1 MRQEKINIEFLDDDF
16 EIERMN
22 LVERVQHIVLMI
34 SFIIL
39 IFTGFPLLFY
49 EWVFWRILFGAHIL
63 FYLRGL
69 LHRISAVILIG
80 LSIFHIFYVIF
91 SKEGKFFL
99 KAMIPKWK
107 DVRDAFET
115 FMHYFGFTSYLKK
128 RGILVRFFERHPYW
142 LFEELP
148 KYERYD
154 FRQKFEYWAVVW
166 GSFVMILTGFA
177 MWFVEKT
184 ISIFPLWVYDIC
196 RIIHS
201 YEAILAFL
209 AIIIWHMYNVHLNP
223 EVFPMS
229 KIWLT
234 GKITIRELKVR
245 HPLEYERLLNE
256 LRMREVAY
264 GGDSEGNNSKN

>member
-1 MRQEKINIEFLDDDF
+1 MKIEDIDLLNDDF

-22 LVERVQHIVLMI
+22 LAERVQHLVLMV

-39 IFTGFPLLFY
+39 IITGFPVLFF
-49 EWVFWRILFGAHIL
+49 EWRFWQAVFASPVS

-69 LHRISAVILIG
+69 LHRISAVMLIG

-91 SKEGKFFL
+91 SRDGREFF

-115 FMHYFGFTSYLKK
+115 FMHYLGFTRYLKS
-128 RGILVRFFERHPYW
+128 RGILTEFFERNPYW
-142 LFEELP
+142 LFNELP
-148 KYERYD
+148 KYDRYD

-166 GSFVMILTGFA
+166 GSFVMILTGSA
-177 MWFVEKT
+177 MWFVEIT
-184 ISIFPLWVYDIC
+184 ISIFPLWVYDVC

-223 EVFPMS
+223 ESFPMS

-234 GKITIRELKVR
+234 GKITIKELRER
-245 HPLEYERLLNE
+245 HPLEYERLIEKMKKEGTLNG
-256 LRMREVAY
+256 R
-264 GGDSEGNNSKN
+264 DSKGNSSKN

>member
-1 MRQEKINIEFLDDDF
+1 MKVESLDLVNDDF

-22 LVERVQHIVLMI
+22 LAERVQHIVLMV

-39 IFTGFPLLFY
+39 IITGFPVLFF
-49 EWVFWRILFGAHIL
+49 EWEFWRIAFASPIS
-63 FYLRGL
+63 FYIRGL
-69 LHRISAVILIG
+69 LHRISAVMLIG

-91 SKEGKFFL
+91 AKDGREFL

-107 DVRDAFET
+107 DAKDAFGT
-115 FMHYFGFTSYLKK
+115 FMHYLGFTRYLKS
-128 RGILVRFFERHPYW
+128 RGIFAKFFERNPYW
-142 LFEELP
+142 LFNELP
-148 KYERYD
+148 KYDRYD

-166 GSFVMILTGFA
+166 GSFVMIVTGAA
-177 MWFVEKT
+177 MWFVEFT
-184 ISIFPLWVYDIC
+184 ISIFPLWVYDVC

-234 GKITIRELKVR
+234 GKITIKELREK
-245 HPLEYERLLNE
+245 HPLEYERLIEKLK
-256 LRMREVAY
+256 RE
-264 GGDSEGNNSKN
+264 GISSWKRS